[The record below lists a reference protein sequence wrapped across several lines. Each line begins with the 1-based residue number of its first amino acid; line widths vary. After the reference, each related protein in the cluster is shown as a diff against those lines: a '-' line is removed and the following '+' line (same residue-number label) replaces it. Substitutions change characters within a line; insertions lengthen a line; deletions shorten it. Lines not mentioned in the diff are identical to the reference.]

1 MRKQIDKPEDLFAE
15 VEARRAEVGVSG
27 RALGIKAGLS
37 HGTFHQHSGTG
48 GREMSLRA
56 ALGYLA
62 VLGLRMHVTRPLRR
76 DR

>member
-1 MRKQIDKPEDLFAE
+1 MRKQIDKPEDLFAT

-27 RALGIKAGLS
+27 RALGLKAGLS
-37 HGTFHQHSGTG
+37 HGTFHLHHTTS

-62 VLGLRMHVTRPLRR
+62 ALGLRMDVTNPLRR
-76 DR
+76 R